1 MNLVVCMKQV
11 PDTAARVAIGGD
23 GRSLD
28 PEGVTFVVNPYD
40 EIALEEALRI
50 REKLGEGE
58 VAVVTMGPEKG
69 SAALRSCL
77 AMGAD
82 RGIHL
87 QDAAFQGSDSLGT
100 ARILAAAI
108 ARKPFDLILL
118 GKQGVGTDNSQ
129 TGPML
134 AELLD
139 LPHVNVVVKLEIMGK
154 SLKAFRQIEGALE
167 VIEAP
172 LPAVVTAQKGLNE
185 PRYAG
190 LKGIMAAKKKPVEVL
205 CLRDLGLPAD
215 EVGEKGALV
224 RWTQLELPASRSS
237 GKILQG
243 EPEEAVEEL
252 VRLLRE
258 EAKVI

>member
-1 MNLVVCMKQV
+1 MNLVVCVKQV
-11 PDTAARVAIGGD
+11 PDTATRVRIGRD

-28 PEGVTFVVNPYD
+28 PDGVTLVVNPYD
-40 EIALEEALRI
+40 EYALEEALRI
-50 REKLGEGE
+50 RERSGEGD
-58 VAVVTMGPEKG
+58 VAVVTMGSQEA
-69 SAALRSCL
+69 SRALRSCL

-100 ARILAAAI
+100 ARALAAAI

-139 LPHVNVVVKLEIMGK
+139 IPHVNVVAKLEIEGK
-154 SLKAFRQIEGALE
+154 SLKAYRQIEGALE
-167 VIEAP
+167 VVEAS

-205 CLRDLGLPAD
+205 GLKDLGLSAD

-224 RWTQLELPASRSS
+224 RWTKLELPTSRTS
-237 GKILQG
+237 GNILQG
-243 EPEEAVEEL
+243 EPEETVVEL